1 VAIEESSRTTTSG
14 ATVAIDLFIPTPSDP
29 AQPDAPFPTVVLSHG
44 FARNKAQHRN
54 NAVHMAERGIL
65 VATPNSPGWFG
76 DSAQQDNI
84 DALIG
89 HVGWLLARSGTPGNS
104 LEGCVDPSRLGLAG
118 HSAGG
123 AVSFEAA
130 IGLQDTPER
139 IGALCLLDGVPWPR
153 TLDAAAALHPLRFGT
168 LRGEPSNCNSS
179 GNILDLL
186 TTMGFNLDDVRV
198 VGATHCDP
206 ENPTDLG
213 CTLFCGGTNAARRTV
228 FRNAVT
234 FFFMESFG
242 LSLPD
247 EPESYAEY
255 IHRLSGEGT
264 VVVAPITN
272 PVVPPRTS
280 LETY

>member
-1 VAIEESSRTTTSG
+1 
-14 ATVAIDLFIPTPSDP
+14 
-29 AQPDAPFPTVVLSHG
+29 
-44 FARNKAQHRN
+44 
-54 NAVHMAERGIL
+54 MAERGIL

-76 DSAQQDNI
+76 GSAQQDNI

-89 HVGWLLARSGTPGNS
+89 HVAWLLARAATPGDS
-104 LEGCVDPSRLGLAG
+104 IERRVDLSRLGLAG

-130 IGLQDTPER
+130 IGLQDTAER
-139 IGALCLLDGVPWPR
+139 VDALYLLDGVPWPR
-153 TLDAAAALHPLRFGT
+153 TLDAAAALRPLAFGSM
-168 LRGEPSNCNSS
+168 RGEPSSCNGDGS
-179 GNILDLL
+179 ILDLL
-186 TTMGFNLDDVRV
+186 TTMSFNLDDVRV

-228 FRNAVT
+228 FRNT
-234 FFFMESFG
+234 MTLFFMESFG
-242 LSLPD
+242 LILPD
-247 EPESYAEY
+247 EPESYTAY

-264 VVVAPITN
+264 VVVSPITN
-272 PVVPPRTS
+272 PVFPPRTS